1 MPALPLDEAG
11 AYVAAAYAV
20 FLVLLVAYVAVMA
33 RHVSRAREDVRR
45 LAEAADAPAQR
56 GQDG

>member
-20 FLVLLVAYVAVMA
+20 FLVLLVVDVAIMA
-33 RHVSRAREDVRR
+33 RHVTRVREDLRELAAEIRR
-45 LAEAADAPAQR
+45 EDP
-56 GQDG
+56 